1 MVPLMAAQMGSQAIG
16 AIGSAMKPGNAESSA
31 KQTSDVSGRGEVGF
45 DSSGWNVNFG
55 NGAVQG
61 TGSSKPASL
70 LLYAALAVGAL
81 IVWKKLKSK

>member
-1 MVPLMAAQMGSQAIG
+1 MQMGGQAIG

-61 TGSSKPASL
+61 AGGGSKPVSL

>member
-1 MVPLMAAQMGSQAIG
+1 MWQLMAAQAAG
-16 AIGSAMKPGNAESSA
+16 AAANAMKAPPSGANNRQDAN
-31 KQTSDVSGRGEVGF
+31 VSGRGEVGF

-61 TGSSKPASL
+61 AGGGSKPVSL